1 MCLYMFFQKCGLVLV
16 FLFLF
21 VDWDMLLL
29 EGMETTATNFR
40 LSEIAW
46 FSPPQKSPVSLFHSF
61 SGKLT
66 KCWFSYSLA
75 FVSLRYLDDRNMSMR
90 NLFFHL
96 HSAMLKQLLM
106 HFADSFLTL
115 IPLLYFLRD
124 PKQALFSAASITH
137 QGHPMQTGI
146 ASEDQQHNL
155 ASLWL
160 LDASGEQIPSVV
172 EELVYR
178 GK

>member
-1 MCLYMFFQKCGLVLV
+1 MILPTPKV
-16 FLFLF
+16 
-21 VDWDMLLL
+21 
-29 EGMETTATNFR
+29 THI
-40 LSEIAW
+40 S
-46 FSPPQKSPVSLFHSF
+46 FHSF
-61 SGKLT
+61 TGKLT
-66 KCWFSYSLA
+66 KCWFSYSL
-75 FVSLRYLDDRNMSMR
+75 VLISLRYLDDRNMSMR

-137 QGHPMQTGI
+137 QGHHMQTGI
-146 ASEDQQHNL
+146 AEDQQHNL
-155 ASLWL
+155 ASHPGCWMPLESKYLQLWRNC
-160 LDASGEQIPSVV
+160 
-172 EELVYR
+172 R